1 MGIVIVIMDVVN
13 PLFFFF
19 FSFFSFLKRRR
30 DRTKKSNNFVWLF
43 GLVCLF
49 IFGGNVMFE
58 KKKQSTVEVEESKQ
72 KKLKEINIEVIPK
85 IKTSTVNN
93 VMMNQDNMDSNFV
106 QKSVERSISRYM
118 GVGMGVDRLCSL

>member
-1 MGIVIVIMDVVN
+1 
-13 PLFFFF
+13 
-19 FSFFSFLKRRR
+19 
-30 DRTKKSNNFVWLF
+30 LF